1 MNMDERTMF
10 ELLEMYDA
18 REALMQI
25 QEMLIGERYDAGYG
39 EGIIGNLSYA
49 YDIIARHSPLREP
62 RRNVE
67 DTRFGQILED
77 RTIDNHKKA
86 RLLLGLDD

>member
-1 MNMDERTMF
+1 MDERTMF
-10 ELLEMYDA
+10 ELLEIYDA

-25 QEMLIGERYDAGYG
+25 QEMLIGESCDAGNG

-49 YDIIARHSPLREP
+49 YDIIARNSPLHEP
-62 RRNVE
+62 GHNLE
-67 DTRFGQILED
+67 DTRFGQILYD